1 MKTIR
6 QNTRLQAI
14 LQATTLFG
22 FALYF
27 TGAVISGAAYRYVH
41 ERHIPMLLFSAVVF
55 FLIGMLKLKK
65 VMQESHWRT
74 SLFNNGYTG
83 VLGYS
88 GKDARSA
95 RAGVFSI
102 VVFAVALVGMSASS
116 GIAVRF
122 SQFAGRAAFACFRS
136 AFCSRCIFCRRIFRR
151 STERCCI

>member
-65 VMQESHWRT
+65 VMQESHRRT

-88 GKDARSA
+88 GKTIKRRRKVSPVYSFKKYTSTDKYT
-95 RAGVFSI
+95 
-102 VVFAVALVGMSASS
+102 L
-116 GIAVRF
+116 
-122 SQFAGRAAFACFRS
+122 AAADLPFLLFLQ
-136 AFCSRCIFCRRIFRR
+136 
-151 STERCCI
+151 